1 MVETVPRAGKWK
13 GFPKGEAHPRARLTD
28 HEVELIRQLREQGM
42 SLSKLADK
50 FETYTSTIK
59 GICDYKRRC

>member
-1 MVETVPRAGKWK
+1 MAETVGHTKKWA
-13 GFPKGEAHPRARLTD
+13 PIRGEAHYRARLTD

-42 SLSKLADK
+42 SLNKLAEK
-50 FETYTSTIK
+50 FDSYRSTIK